1 MVREKALLV
10 LSSESHGYIGHIL
23 WSSYMRRFL
32 FLAVPAAAVALAA
45 SLAIAPHAALACS
58 GDPTYNPLK
67 GADAAVYGH
76 FDRIAHDGARPSAP
90 YDPSLLTIGV
100 ERTLVGD
107 PLGAFIEAH
116 ADVPLPKVPTMCPQ
130 FDRENLVGRHAVI
143 ALYRG
148 VDGSWSTNRVAVWFV
163 GDTRLPAAS
172 DALARLLDPPA
183 ARRTLTASVSPQVGI
198 CDSTTFIV
206 RGTGWPAVAL
216 INVSVNGGFGVMG
229 NSGADGSFE
238 LLLRR
243 SVLPC
248 TSGGDVTLSVT
259 APAVL
264 SLQPVTLRL
273 GVRGAGA
280 PLPPDA
286 GSGTSGHGQQR
297 TAVVGAI
304 LLLASA
310 LFAAAALTHRRIDAH
325 RSR

>member
-1 MVREKALLV
+1 MKGLFLV
-10 LSSESHGYIGHIL
+10 LSSEFQRAPAGHIL

-45 SLAIAPHAALACS
+45 SLALPPSAALACS
-58 GDPTYNPLK
+58 GDPAYNPLK

-76 FDRIAHDGARPSAP
+76 FDRIAHDSARPSAP

-107 PLGAFIEAH
+107 PLPAFIEAH

-130 FDRENLVGRHAVI
+130 FDRENLVGRYAVI

-183 ARRTLTASVSPQVGI
+183 ARRTPTASVSPQVGI
-198 CDSTTFIV
+198 CDSTTIFIV

-216 INVSVNGGFGVMG
+216 INVSVNGGFGVTG
-229 NSGADGSFE
+229 SSGADGSFE
-238 LLLRR
+238 LPLPRL
-243 SVLPC
+243 VLPC

-264 SLQPVTLRL
+264 SLQPVTLQLDML
-273 GVRGAGA
+273 GPGA
-280 PLPPDA
+280 PLPPAA

-297 TAVVGAI
+297 AAAAGAT
-304 LLLASA
+304 LLFASA
-310 LFAAAALTHRRIDAH
+310 LLAAAARTHKQIHAH
-325 RSR
+325 RPR